1 MSATPDPSHRPRPQK
16 RQRLDS
22 FKNPQLRSSPPLPQ
36 TQQNENPSAKT
47 CQNPSCK
54 SLDIGEEDGIVICQ
68 QCGTVVNEM
77 NIVSE
82 LQFAET
88 SAGGHVAMGSYVG
101 NDQAHA
107 SSGITGLRHGG
118 SSSREMTESNGKS
131 FPGLIASKCCLEF
144 GRKTLYPSNRGRLD
158 HASEPYRFRVQCLQ
172 ARSCEQLHPRSD
184 DKECGSLCS
193 LYCLSFEGT

>member
-1 MSATPDPSHRPRPQK
+1 MSATPDPVHRPRPPK

-22 FKNPQLRSSPPLPQ
+22 FKNPQPRSSPAVSQ
-36 TQQNENPSAKT
+36 TQQIEKPSAKR
-47 CQNPSCK
+47 CQNPSCQ

-68 QCGTVVNEM
+68 QCGTVVNEI

-82 LQFAET
+82 MQFAET
-88 SAGGHVAMGSYVG
+88 AAGGHIALGSYVG

-118 SSSREMTESNGKS
+118 STSREMTESNGKPS
-131 FPGLIASKCCLEF
+131 PGLITLDCCSVL

-158 HASEPYRFRVQCLQ
+158 HASEPHRFWI
-172 ARSCEQLHPRSD
+172 
-184 DKECGSLCS
+184 
-193 LYCLSFEGT
+193 